1 MKKLFIILLAVVAFS
16 IIIVYP
22 INLRLACQEGLTLW
36 YQSVLPALLPFV
48 IIAALLEKTNFYD
61 WVANNKIFQHILLP
75 ILSLLGLLMG
85 FPIGARLVHDC
96 TTKKLCSLE
105 TAQRM
110 LPCCCQYSTA
120 FLLGFVYLGFEN
132 QISMP
137 TFLLLIY
144 LPHGLLALIFVLENL
159 LKNGKNNTEISKKEP
174 TSNLQINMQIIDA
187 GIISGFE
194 SLIKLCGYIVFF
206 TITANYIKEITCNSY
221 AQLLLLPF
229 CEVTTGIKNI
239 QTYSLPRS
247 LQLYFVAITLAFGSL
262 SGLVQC
268 QSVIADTELS
278 IRTYFLHRCIL
289 VILSILTISVYLCI

>member
-1 MKKLFIILLAVVAFS
+1 MKKLFIILLVVVAFL

-22 INLRLACQEGLTLW
+22 IDLRLACQEGLTLW

-48 IIAALLEKTNFYD
+48 IIASLLEKTNFYD
-61 WVANNKIFQHILLP
+61 WIANNKTFQRILLP

-85 FPIGARLVHDC
+85 FPIGARLVRDC
-96 TTKKLCSLE
+96 VAKKLCSYE

-120 FLLGFVYLGFEN
+120 FLLGFVYLEFEN
-132 QISMP
+132 QISMS

-144 LPHGLLALIFVLENL
+144 LPHGLLALVFLLENI
-159 LKNGKNNTEISKKEP
+159 LKNGKIETETSKKRP

-187 GIISGFE
+187 GIINGFE

-206 TITANYIKEITCNSY
+206 TIIANYIKEITCDSY

-229 CEVTTGIKNI
+229 CEVTTGIKTI
-239 QTYSLPRS
+239 FSYSLSPK
-247 LQLYFVAITLAFGSL
+247 LQLYSVAITLAFGSL
-262 SGLVQC
+262 SGLAQC

-278 IRTYFLHRCIL
+278 IRTYLLHRCML
-289 VILSILTISVYLCI
+289 VMLSIMTITVYLCI